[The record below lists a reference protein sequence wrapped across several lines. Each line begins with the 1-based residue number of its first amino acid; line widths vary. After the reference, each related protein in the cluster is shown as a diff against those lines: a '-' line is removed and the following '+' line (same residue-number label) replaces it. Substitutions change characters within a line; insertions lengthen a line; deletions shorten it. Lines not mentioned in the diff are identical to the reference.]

1 MGEIGAAWARWSL
14 AASRIA
20 LNPQPLHLLF
30 LCGQHR
36 GRRPSAGGDKPT
48 RLTTSSRVNGVGTI
62 IELRLEHRHTGG
74 TRRDFTRRTRD
85 PYNSCPGMAAEAG
98 NFCPGTVDASGGTRR
113 VRDAL
118 LSSARSRFGFLPD
131 FLTRRVGQSLDRFL
145 GGLVDSAIPK
155 VGHGFGVANARVTPA
170 RVTA

>member
-1 MGEIGAAWARWSL
+1 MGEIGAAWARCSL

-36 GRRPSAGGDKPT
+36 GRRPGAGGDKPT

-62 IELRLEHRHTGG
+62 IELRLEHRTQAEPDATSPAG
-74 TRRDFTRRTRD
+74 RD

-155 VGHGFGVANARVTPA
+155 VGHGFGVATARVTPA